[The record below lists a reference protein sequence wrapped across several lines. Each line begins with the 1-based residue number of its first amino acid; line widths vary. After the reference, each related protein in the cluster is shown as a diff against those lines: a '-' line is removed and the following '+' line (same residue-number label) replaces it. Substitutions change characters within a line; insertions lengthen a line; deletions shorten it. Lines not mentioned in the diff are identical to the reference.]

1 MGVVTSISI
10 ADDGLVTSFS
20 SPCTVELNS
29 GRSVG
34 ERVVLTPSSDEL
46 WEGTLEEKCSFVS
59 DVVIDWMIV
68 EPVTENVSSVTT
80 PED

>member
-10 ADDGLVTSFS
+10 AADGLVTSFS

-46 WEGTLEEKCSFVS
+46 WEGTLEEKCL
-59 DVVIDWMIV
+59 
-68 EPVTENVSSVTT
+68 T
-80 PED
+80 PGRT